1 MIEVLWNGRG
11 GQGAF
16 TAAKLLA
23 NAFVLQSEKNY
34 ALAFPTFGPER
45 RGAPVRAF
53 TKLDEKPIADR
64 GTVEQSDFA
73 VYLDD
78 SLFDET
84 ALPTLKEGGK
94 IIVNTRKTYKDRT
107 ILTFDGAK
115 LAEETLG
122 LPIVNTVMIG
132 AILALSPAVSAEAV
146 DLAIEQTMSPRLWD
160 GNKAAIRAAA
170 DAALE
175 GGLTS

>member
-1 MIEVLWNGRG
+1 
-11 GQGAF
+11 
-16 TAAKLLA
+16 
-23 NAFVLQSEKNY
+23 
-34 ALAFPTFGPER
+34 
-45 RGAPVRAF
+45 
-53 TKLDEKPIADR
+53 LDEKPIADR

-84 ALPTLKEGGK
+84 APPALKDGGK
-94 IIVNTRKTYKDRT
+94 IIVNTQKTYQDET
-107 ILTFDGAK
+107 ILTFDGAQ

-146 DLAIEQTMSPRLWD
+146 DQAIELTMSSRLWA

-170 DAALE
+170 EVARK
-175 GGLTS
+175 GGQAS